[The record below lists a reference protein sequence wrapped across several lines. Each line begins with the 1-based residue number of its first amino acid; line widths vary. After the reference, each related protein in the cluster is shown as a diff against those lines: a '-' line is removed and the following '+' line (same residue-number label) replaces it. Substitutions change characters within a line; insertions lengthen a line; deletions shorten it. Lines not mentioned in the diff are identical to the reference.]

1 MGPWSFT
8 QVTCFRDFAPLFVVF
23 RFAVAAAV
31 SSTSL
36 QFLVAERLFPGSAMR
51 AVMQK
56 V

>member
-8 QVTCFRDFAPLFVVF
+8 QVTCLRDFAPLFVVF
-23 RFAVAAAV
+23 RFVVVAAV